1 VWFITNG
8 IDTGVPQLI
17 GSAFREE
24 IVNKNEIMIEL
35 F

>member
-24 IVNKNEIMIEL
+24 IVMKKTMID
-35 F
+35 